1 MTMKVGG
8 IEFDIDVD
16 SSGVK
21 RAATTSIEDL
31 EKLQKKLAAT
41 DPAAKKA
48 SDGLGN
54 MGRKAGAAGIQIQ
67 QLVGQIQG
75 GQNVFG
81 ALSAQAADLG
91 IVLGAP
97 LIGAV
102 AGLGAA
108 FAGVLLP
115 SLFDTE
121 DKTQDL
127 IDKLRELSEVK
138 ILSKEQAALLAQEE
152 KRLGSEIYSNIQETE
167 KSIESAKKSLKQDE
181 RRLTLMGLTYSER
194 KRIGASIRENN
205 ELIVSE
211 QAKLKTLNDE
221 YEESKQKLKTYKALM
236 DGTVEQT
243 SKQSEEIN
251 NLVSALKNQA
261 DAIGKT
267 DRQLAIKIATEK
279 GANEQQ
285 LASIN
290 AAYDLI
296 EAEEQRKIALVES
309 AKAERESVKQ
319 RIEAQKNYESLL
331 DEIFN
336 NQKRREE
343 EQAQKKEQIGLNLDR
358 LREDLMTEEQ
368 LRADA
373 FLTRG
378 EQLREALEAEL
389 ITKQEFDALDRER
402 VEQHQQ
408 WLIDKES
415 QAAAERSAIEKKH
428 QDVVR
433 SFRNAGIQNAINL
446 LDVFAGESKL
456 AAIAS
461 IALSKGLAL
470 AQNTQN
476 TLVAQTRA
484 LAELGPIAGPPVAA
498 KIGTYGAINAGLI
511 AATGLAQAANIG
523 KGSSSGGIS
532 AVTTTT
538 NQAAQGSPSAGAP
551 TSRNI
556 NISLA
561 GDSLYTPQQVRR
573 LIDAIAE
580 QQDDGYTKF
589 TVTGG

>member
-41 DPAAKKA
+41 DPAARKA
-48 SDGLGN
+48 GDGLGN
-54 MGRKAGAAGIQIQ
+54 LGRKAGAAGIQVQ

-75 GQNVFG
+75 GQNVFN

-97 LIGAV
+97 LLGAV

-221 YEESKQKLKTYKALM
+221 YEDSKEKLKTYKALM
-236 DGTVEQT
+236 DGTIEQT
-243 SKQSEEIN
+243 GKQSEEIN
-251 NLVSALKNQA
+251 NLVSALQRQA

-267 DRQLAIKIATEK
+267 DRQLAIKMATEK
-279 GANEQQ
+279 GANDEQ
-285 LASIN
+285 LRAIDN
-290 AAYDLI
+290 AFDAI
-296 EAEEQRKIALVES
+296 EAEEARAASIVEQRKLATQAIRNEMQAQ
-309 AKAERESVKQ
+309 RE
-319 RIEAQKNYESLL
+319 YESLL
-331 DEIFN
+331 DQIEA
-336 NQKRREE
+336 NQKAKEKE
-343 EQAQKKEQIGLNLDR
+343 EQQNQGRMSGNVER
-358 LREDLMTEEQ
+358 LRQELMSEEQ
-368 LRADA
+368 LRAEA
-373 FLTRG
+373 FIVRG
-378 EQLREALEAEL
+378 EQLKEALENEL
-389 ITKQEFDALDRER
+389 VTKQEYDALDKER
-402 VEQHQQ
+402 VAQHQQ
-408 WLIDKES
+408 WLINRES

-484 LAELGPIAGPPVAA
+484 LAELGPMTGPPVAA
-498 KIGTYGAINAGLI
+498 KIGAYGAINAGLI
-511 AATGLAQAANIG
+511 AATGLAQAANLG
-523 KGSSSGGIS
+523 GGASSGGLS
-532 AVTTTT
+532 AVNTTT
-538 NQAAQGSPSAGAP
+538 NQSAQGNPAAGGV
-551 TSRNI
+551 TQRNI
-556 NISLA
+556 SISLA
-561 GDSLYTPQQVRR
+561 GSGSFTGGDIRG
-573 LIDAIAE
+573 LISAINE
-580 QQDDGYTKF
+580 ELGDGATLS
-589 TVTGG
+589 VTGG